1 MIKTMKS
8 FIPLLF
14 PFLLIFIGCE
24 NEIENNYHALKA
36 EKKSRNIS
44 ELVNKYNGSRLS
56 EVTNEDQLFG
66 LAGSVVV
73 FDTITEG
80 IVKIGE
86 KQYLK
91 SKLASTPDFMK
102 DSEVY
107 LLIAC
112 SDATR
117 QKINSF
123 DNSEL
128 QVAVELE
135 KITNGI
141 DRLATSLGS
150 VVRYAGEIHYTLIE
164 GETLDVLETESD
176 YYFKHLH
183 NQREYL

>member
-14 PFLLIFIGCE
+14 PFLIIFIGCE

-36 EKKSRNIS
+36 EKKSHNIS
-44 ELVNKYNGSRLS
+44 ELVNKYNGTVLS
-56 EVTNEDQLFG
+56 EVNNDDQLFD
-66 LAGSVVV
+66 LPGSVVV
-73 FDTITEG
+73 LDTITEG
-80 IVKIGE
+80 VVEIGE

-91 SKLASTPDFMK
+91 SKLASKPDFMK

-112 SDATR
+112 SESTR
-117 QKINSF
+117 QKINKF
-123 DNSEL
+123 GNNEL

-135 KITNGI
+135 KITKGI

-150 VVRYAGEIHYTLIE
+150 VKRYAGEVHYTLIE
-164 GETLDVLETESD
+164 GKFLDVLETESD

-183 NQREYL
+183 NQREFL

>member
-44 ELVNKYNGSRLS
+44 ELVNKYDAIVLS
-56 EVTNEDQLFG
+56 EVNNDDQLFDLPG
-66 LAGSVVV
+66 KVVV
-73 FDTITEG
+73 LDTITEG
-80 IVKIGE
+80 VVEIG
-86 KQYLK
+86 KKHYLK
-91 SKLASTPDFMK
+91 SKLALKPDFMK

-107 LLIAC
+107 ILVAC
-112 SDATR
+112 SETTR
-117 QKINSF
+117 QKINTF
-123 DNSEL
+123 GNNEL
-128 QVAVELE
+128 QVAVELN
-135 KITNGI
+135 KITKGI

-150 VVRYAGEIHYTLIE
+150 MLRYAGEVQYTLIE

-183 NQREYL
+183 NQREFL